1 MNGLR
6 RLFLAPAAVILVL
19 LYGIPLAIVAAY
31 SVLRR
36 GAYGGVD
43 AALTPYNFAR
53 LADALYLT
61 ILARSFLLA
70 AAATLLCLLL
80 AFPLAWFIS
89 KAGPRKHLYL
99 SLVVLPFW
107 TSMLICMYSWMFLLR
122 DTGLVNTI
130 LLSLGWISEPLPL
143 LYNYGAVLVGLVY
156 NYLPFMV
163 LPIFAALERL
173 DPNLLEASADLGA
186 KPWTTLR
193 RVVLP
198 LCAPGVRAGAVLVF
212 VPSLGDYLTP
222 DLLGGGRTIMIGN
235 LIQNQFTASRDY
247 PFGAAVSLALMSVV
261 MLLLW
266 QLLKHDK
273 DPLL

>member
-1 MNGLR
+1 MTRLR

-19 LYGIPLAIVAAY
+19 LYGIPLAIVGTY
-31 SVLRR
+31 SILRR

-43 AALTPYNFAR
+43 LALTSYNFER
-53 LADALYLT
+53 LADTLYLT

-70 AAATLLCLLL
+70 ATATLVCLLL

-89 KAGPRKHLYL
+89 KAGARKHLYL

-122 DTGLVNTI
+122 DTGLINTI

-143 LYNYGAVLVGLVY
+143 LYNYGAVVLGLVY

-163 LPIFAALERL
+163 LPIFASLERL
-173 DPNLLEASADLGA
+173 DPNLLDASADLGA
-186 KPWTTLR
+186 RPWTTLR

-266 QLLKHDK
+266 QLLKRDK

>member
-1 MNGLR
+1 MTPLR

-19 LYGIPLAIVAAY
+19 LYGIPLLIIGVY
-31 SVLRR
+31 SVLQR
-36 GAYGGVD
+36 GAYGGVE
-43 AALTPYNFAR
+43 AIFTLASFQR
-53 LADALYLT
+53 LADSLYLT

-70 AAATLLCLLL
+70 ATATLLCLVL

-89 KAGPRKHLYL
+89 HAGQRKNLYL
-99 SLVVLPFW
+99 ALVVLPFW
-107 TSMLICMYSWMFLLR
+107 TSILICMYSWMFLLR
-122 DTGLVNTI
+122 DTGLVNTL
-130 LLSLGWISEPLPL
+130 LLSLGWISEPIPL

-163 LPIFAALERL
+163 LPIYAALERL
-173 DPNLLEASADLGA
+173 DPHLVEASSDLGA
-186 KPWTTLR
+186 RPWTTFR

-198 LCAPGVRAGAVLVF
+198 LSAPGVRAGAVLVF
-212 VPSLGDYLTP
+212 IPCLGDYLTP

-235 LIQNQFTASRDY
+235 LIHNQFTSSRDY

-266 QLLKHDK
+266 QLLRRDEE
-273 DPLL
+273 PLL

>member
-1 MNGLR
+1 MTRLR

-19 LYGIPLAIVAAY
+19 LYGVPLVIVGAY
-31 SVLRR
+31 SILRR

-43 AALTPYNFAR
+43 LALTPYNFAR
-53 LADALYLT
+53 LADALYLA
-61 ILARSFLLA
+61 ILARSYLLA
-70 AAATLLCLLL
+70 ATATLLCLLL

-107 TSMLICMYSWMFLLR
+107 TSVLICMYSWMFLLR

-198 LCAPGVRAGAVLVF
+198 LSAPGVRAGAVLVF
-212 VPSLGDYLTP
+212 IPSLGDYLVP

-235 LIQNQFTASRDY
+235 LIQNQFTVARDY

-266 QLLKHDK
+266 QWLKRDK

>member
-1 MNGLR
+1 MTPLR

-19 LYGIPLAIVAAY
+19 LYGIPLLIIGVY
-31 SVLRR
+31 SVLQR
-36 GAYGGVD
+36 GAYGGVE
-43 AALTPYNFAR
+43 AIFTLASFQR
-53 LADALYLT
+53 LADSLYLT

-70 AAATLLCLLL
+70 ATATLLCLVL

-89 KAGPRKHLYL
+89 HAGQRKNLYL
-99 SLVVLPFW
+99 ALVVLPFW
-107 TSMLICMYSWMFLLR
+107 TSILICMYSWMFLLR
-122 DTGLVNTI
+122 DTGLVNTL
-130 LLSLGWISEPLPL
+130 LLSLGWISEPIPL

-163 LPIFAALERL
+163 LPIYAALERL
-173 DPNLLEASADLGA
+173 DPHLVEASSDLGA
-186 KPWTTLR
+186 RPWTTFR

-198 LCAPGVRAGAVLVF
+198 LSAPGVRAGAVLVF
-212 VPSLGDYLTP
+212 IPCLGDYLTP

-235 LIQNQFTASRDY
+235 LIHNQFTSSRDY

-266 QLLKHDK
+266 QLLRPDEE
-273 DPLL
+273 PLL

>member
-1 MNGLR
+1 MMRLR

-19 LYGIPLAIVAAY
+19 LYGVPLVIASAY
-31 SVLRR
+31 SILRR

-43 AALTPYNFAR
+43 LALTTYNFSR
-53 LADALYLT
+53 LADALYLA

-70 AAATLLCLLL
+70 ATATLLCLLL

-89 KAGPRKHLYL
+89 KAGRRKHLYL

-107 TSMLICMYSWMFLLR
+107 TSILICMYSWMFLLR

-235 LIQNQFTASRDY
+235 LIQNQFTVARDY

-266 QLLKHDK
+266 QLLKRDQ

>member
-1 MNGLR
+1 MTRLR

-19 LYGIPLAIVAAY
+19 LYGIPLAIVGTY
-31 SVLRR
+31 SILRR

-43 AALTPYNFAR
+43 LALTSYNFER
-53 LADALYLT
+53 LADTLYLT

-70 AAATLLCLLL
+70 ATATLVCLLL

-89 KAGPRKHLYL
+89 KAGARKHLYL

-122 DTGLVNTI
+122 DTGLINTI

-143 LYNYGAVLVGLVY
+143 LYNYGAVVLGLVY

-163 LPIFAALERL
+163 LPIFASLERL

-186 KPWTTLR
+186 RPWTTLR

-266 QLLKHDK
+266 QLLKRDK

>member
-1 MNGLR
+1 MTRLR

-19 LYGIPLAIVAAY
+19 LYGIPLVIVGAY
-31 SVLRR
+31 SILRR

-43 AALTPYNFAR
+43 LALTPYNFAR
-53 LADALYLT
+53 LADALYLA

-70 AAATLLCLLL
+70 ATATLLCLLL

-107 TSMLICMYSWMFLLR
+107 TSILICMYSWMFLLR

-143 LYNYGAVLVGLVY
+143 LYNYGAVIVGVVY

-186 KPWTTLR
+186 RPWTTLR

-198 LCAPGVRAGAVLVF
+198 LSAPGVRAGAVLVF
-212 VPSLGDYLTP
+212 IPSLGDYLTP

-235 LIQNQFTASRDY
+235 LIQNQFTVARDY

-266 QLLKHDK
+266 QWLKRDR

>member
-1 MNGLR
+1 MTPLR

-19 LYGIPLAIVAAY
+19 LYGIPLLIVGGY

-36 GAYGGVD
+36 GAYGGVE
-43 AALTPYNFAR
+43 AVFTPASFQR
-53 LADALYLT
+53 LADSLYLT

-70 AAATLLCLLL
+70 AAATLLCLMM

-89 KAGPRKHLYL
+89 HAGSRKNLYL
-99 SLVVLPFW
+99 ALVVLPFW
-107 TSMLICMYSWMFLLR
+107 TSILICMYSWMFLLR
-122 DTGLVNTI
+122 DTGLVNTL
-130 LLSLGWISEPLPL
+130 LLSLGWIPEPIPL
-143 LYNYGAVLVGLVY
+143 LYNYGAVLLGLVY
-156 NYLPFMV
+156 NYLPFLV
-163 LPIFAALERL
+163 LPIYAALERL
-173 DPNLLEASADLGA
+173 DPHLVEASSDLGA
-186 KPWTTLR
+186 RPWTTFR

-212 VPSLGDYLTP
+212 IPCLGDYLTP

-235 LIQNQFTASRDY
+235 LIHNQFTSSRDY

-266 QLLKHDK
+266 QLLRRDQE
-273 DPLL
+273 PLL